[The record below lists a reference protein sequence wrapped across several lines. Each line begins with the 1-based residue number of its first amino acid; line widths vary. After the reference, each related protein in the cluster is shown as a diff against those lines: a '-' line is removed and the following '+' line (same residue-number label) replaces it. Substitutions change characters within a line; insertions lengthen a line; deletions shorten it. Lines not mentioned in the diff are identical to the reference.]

1 MNSRMPQDPR
11 NSARRWR
18 AVRAFTAFALIVFLF
33 TAGTVEADPVRINK
47 VVQTLSHYQGP
58 ADLRISTTQDPVS
71 GQTKTSTPTSGP
83 RTEGQPPVSGETAK
97 PNELLAGLSTVQ
109 DPQKLGVEVIEEAE
123 VEGTICDCGELLI
136 AGGGFP
142 KWPLLFLAAVPLVFI
157 NDCDDCDENSI
168 STPTPT
174 PPPPTPTP
182 TPTPEPAS
190 LLLFGTGLMAV
201 GAGLRR
207 RRRNRNS

>member
-1 MNSRMPQDPR
+1 MNLRTPKGPR
-11 NSARRWR
+11 NFPRRWR
-18 AVRAFTAFALIVFLF
+18 TVRASTAVALIVFLF
-33 TAGTVEADPVRINK
+33 TAGTVQADSVRIDK
-47 VVQTLSHYQGP
+47 VVQTLSRYQGP
-58 ADLRISTTQDPVS
+58 SELKLGAIQDPVS
-71 GQTKTSTPTSGP
+71 GPTKTSTPTSEP
-83 RTEGQPPVSGETAK
+83 RTERQVANSGETAK
-97 PNELLAGLSTVQ
+97 SDAGLAIVN
-109 DPQKLGVEVIEEAE
+109 DPPKLGVEVIEEAE
-123 VEGTICDCGELLI
+123 VEGTICDCGEIFI
-136 AGGGFP
+136 AGGAFP

-157 NDCDDCDENSI
+157 NDCNDCDKTTT

-207 RRRNRNS
+207 RRRNKKA

>member
-1 MNSRMPQDPR
+1 MNSRNPQGPR
-11 NSARRWR
+11 NSPRRWR

-33 TAGTVEADPVRINK
+33 TAGTVQAGPVRINQ
-47 VVQTLSHYQGP
+47 VVQTISTYRGP
-58 ADLRISTTQDPVS
+58 VDLRIGTLQDPVS
-71 GQTKTSTPTSGP
+71 GSSKISPTDGP
-83 RTEGQPPVSGETAK
+83 RVDGPVVPMTAD
-97 PNELLAGLSTVQ
+97 ELLAGISLVQ

-123 VEGTICDCGELLI
+123 VEGTICDCGEILV
-136 AGGGFP
+136 AAGGFP

-157 NDCDDCDENSI
+157 KDCNDCDTPADDPTP
-168 STPTPT
+168 TPTPT

-190 LLLFGTGLMAV
+190 LLLFGTGLLAV